1 MRRRLAN
8 WAVATGVLLAGGGA
22 SAQMAPDGF
31 YHTTQT
37 RGTIRCP
44 LAISLDGN
52 HARLTL
58 TGYCRHVRVTGE
70 HNDITADVVAGG
82 TIDIVGQ
89 HNDVTWRQVTRGP
102 MPALNILAPH
112 NDFHQARS

>member
-1 MRRRLAN
+1 MGRPLAN
-8 WAVATGVLLAGGGA
+8 GWVAAGVLLAAGSA
-22 SAQMAPDGF
+22 AAQMGPDGF

-37 RGTIRCP
+37 RGSIQCP

-52 HARLTL
+52 RAGLTL
-58 TGYCRHVRVTGE
+58 TGYCRHIRVTGE
-70 HNDITADVVAGG
+70 HNDITADIVAGG

-102 MPALNILAPH
+102 PPKLNILAPH
-112 NDFHQARS
+112 NDFHPSR